1 MTTRLVM
8 PVKGMDCAE
17 CVSHVKHAIESV
29 PGVMEAKVFLGAEKA
44 VITLDPGQVALDEI
58 RRAVANAGYT
68 IPTEQEW
75 KKEHRQQ
82 QNPKALLV
90 LLGGVFILVISL
102 VVAGEY
108 LNWFDVLNEKI
119 PWWLWAAVI
128 GLAGYP
134 VFRNVL
140 TAAVRGKVISHTLMT
155 TGVVAALVVGQWVSA
170 ALVVF
175 FMRIGSYIEAYTSG
189 QAKRAIQDLAL
200 LAPETAVIETSNGE
214 QVVPIEEMIPGDIVV
229 VRPGERIPVDGVV
242 ISGQGTIDQSSIT
255 GESMP
260 AEAATGSRVYSS
272 TQLISGSIRVNTL
285 AVGAQTTFGQVI
297 QLVEEAEGKR
307 ADVQVFADRFSA
319 YFLPVVLSVAFLSLL
334 FTRSPISAAAVLVVA
349 CSCSFALATPIAML
363 ASIGAGARNGLV
375 IKGGKYIEILERAS
389 VLLVDKTGTLTL
401 GKPAVHRVVAFNGW
415 KREDVIAAAASAEWY
430 SEHPLARAVLEL
442 AKTEGIL
449 AVPGEAF
456 SMEPGKGVQAISE
469 VGLVRVGIYSWAIL
483 DETDF
488 RPLAIGLESFSLLW
502 VSVDGK
508 PVGVLAAADQMRT
521 EIVPALAALSTLGI
535 QTIELLTGDNEISA
549 RQLAGTLN
557 IRYRAN
563 LLPQDKYR
571 IVKEYQQQGK
581 TVVMV
586 GDGIND
592 APALAQA
599 DVGIAM
605 GAAGADISVE
615 AAHVALLQDNWMR
628 IPELFALSKR
638 TMRVVRMNLILT
650 GLYNLIGLT
659 LAGVGL
665 LPPSLAAAAQSLP
678 DIAILANSARLVKY
692 QGLKATVD

>member
-1 MTTRLVM
+1 
-8 PVKGMDCAE
+8 
-17 CVSHVKHAIESV
+17 
-29 PGVMEAKVFLGAEKA
+29 
-44 VITLDPGQVALDEI
+44 
-58 RRAVANAGYT
+58 
-68 IPTEQEW
+68 
-75 KKEHRQQ
+75 
-82 QNPKALLV
+82 
-90 LLGGVFILVISL
+90 
-102 VVAGEY
+102 
-108 LNWFDVLNEKI
+108 
-119 PWWLWAAVI
+119 
-128 GLAGYP
+128 
-134 VFRNVL
+134 
-140 TAAVRGKVISHTLMT
+140 
-155 TGVVAALVVGQWVSA
+155 
-170 ALVVF
+170 
-175 FMRIGSYIEAYTSG
+175 
-189 QAKRAIQDLAL
+189 
-200 LAPETAVIETSNGE
+200 
-214 QVVPIEEMIPGDIVV
+214 
-229 VRPGERIPVDGVV
+229 
-242 ISGQGTIDQSSIT
+242 
-255 GESMP
+255 MP